1 MDCGGEFLISRPSD
15 RSNGVANISHHSW
28 KQSEFGATAGGGF
41 GELPGLHTN
50 NKFLDSLVNQLE
62 CVISVEHI
70 RSLFD
75 SQNHLYGD
83 LEDIASSIGVSE

>member
-1 MDCGGEFLISRPSD
+1 ML
-15 RSNGVANISHHSW
+15 NISHHSW

-83 LEDIASSIGVSE
+83 LEDIASSIGVTE